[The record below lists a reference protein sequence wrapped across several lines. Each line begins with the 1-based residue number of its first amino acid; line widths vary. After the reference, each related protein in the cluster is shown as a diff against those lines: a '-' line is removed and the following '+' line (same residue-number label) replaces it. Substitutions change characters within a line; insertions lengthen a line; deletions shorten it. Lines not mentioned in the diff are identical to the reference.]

1 MEDEVIK
8 IDIFGRQEYFY
19 DGQHYRK
26 RHGEPTWRKALEARH
41 ARISDIPPSNSNC
54 TARYQLPA
62 TQTANAFP
70 FRVTGE
76 TVLEH
81 HVGKLI
87 VIGSTATRR

>member
-26 RHGEPTWRKALEARH
+26 KTWRTDLEEALEARH
-41 ARISDIPPSNSNC
+41 ARISDIPSSNSNC
-54 TARYQLPA
+54 TAKYQLPSV
-62 TQTANAFP
+62 QTANTFP
-70 FRVTGE
+70 FRVTVE

-87 VIGSTATRR
+87 VIGSTAMRR